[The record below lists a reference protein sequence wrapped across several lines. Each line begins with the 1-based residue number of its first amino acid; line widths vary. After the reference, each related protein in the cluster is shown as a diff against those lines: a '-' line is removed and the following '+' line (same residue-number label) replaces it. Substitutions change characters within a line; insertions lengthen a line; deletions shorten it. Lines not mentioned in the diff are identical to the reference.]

1 MSSSTRLEFQEKC
14 IKLALKTAS
23 SQQQDEF
30 NFLFVASAHVDQE
43 SCCMSLLIEQFDKG
57 QTKFGSN
64 NKFLMPTAPLPDAIY
79 IPARLV
85 YQQQQQNDLLPIM
98 LTNDDSSVA
107 YYLNS
112 IKFLVNYFQKF
123 CSTLDSINKIMSISS
138 SIHYTPMSNCI
149 NASFD
154 LITLANCFDASRIQ
168 PIPIIETSL
177 LKTLQ
182 ATSSFYLKPKTG
194 YCALYKNENIILL
207 MDSEPKANKLALTGM

>member
-1 MSSSTRLEFQEKC
+1 
-14 IKLALKTAS
+14 
-23 SQQQDEF
+23 
-30 NFLFVASAHVDQE
+30 
-43 SCCMSLLIEQFDKG
+43 MSLLIEQFDKG
-57 QTKFGSN
+57 QMKFGSN
-64 NKFLMPTAPLPDAIY
+64 SKFLMPTAPLPDAIY

-85 YQQQQQNDLLPIM
+85 YNHQNDLNQSQSM
-98 LTNDDSSVA
+98 LITSNDDSSVA

-123 CSTLDSINKIMSISS
+123 CTTLDSINKIMSISS
-138 SIHYTPMSNCI
+138 SIYYNNNNNNNNCI
-149 NASFD
+149 NFASFD

-182 ATSSFYLKPKTG
+182 ATPSFYLKPKTG

-207 MDSEPKANKLALTGM
+207 MDSEPKANKLALAGM